1 MTQTIQRK
9 LNDSAFARWAAV
21 ILISLMMFFAYMF
34 VDMMSPLQSLI
45 EGQRGWS
52 PDVFG
57 AYGSSEYLLNVF
69 GFLIIAGII
78 LDKMGIRFTG
88 TLSASL
94 MVIGAAIK
102 FYAVSDWFV
111 GSELDATLTSWQ
123 FMNLPGSALLAC
135 LGFMIFGCGCEMAGI
150 TVSRAIAKWF
160 KGKEMAMAMGLEM
173 AIARIG
179 VFAIFTL
186 SPAVANSEMF
196 AFIPTSV
203 VKPVF
208 LCTALLIVGLLCFLV
223 FNVMDK
229 KLDNQ
234 LRAAGEADDAAGEEE
249 FKIGDV
255 KVILSSKIFWLVAML
270 CVLYYSAIF
279 PFQKYAVNMFENN
292 LNLTAE
298 EASSIF
304 RWFPIGAALIT
315 PFLGGFLDK
324 RGKGATMLILGAILM
339 ISCHLVFA
347 LVLPKHPN
355 LLLAYAAIVVLG
367 VSFSLVPA
375 ALWPSVPKLMPERYL
390 GSAYSLIFWVQN
402 VGLCLVPYI
411 IGVVLNST
419 NPGVSD
425 AFQNKNEI
433 ETLEKKV
440 DYVAD
445 IKTHE
450 AEIALYYE
458 LEAAKAK
465 APVLEANVEETVAE
479 TTETTEATEVAE
491 VAEVA
496 EEVEVPA
503 INTLPEDFDIAKWE
517 SELKKLNDEKAAQG
531 ISKDF
536 NYEIAVAQL
545 EALKVEKA
553 EKGYVDNP
561 RYDYT
566 ATMLLF
572 VSFGVLA
579 LLFGFW
585 LKIEDKR
592 KGYGLELPN
601 IKE

>member
-9 LNDSAFARWAAV
+9 LNDSAFARWTAV

-208 LCTALLIVGLLCFLV
+208 LCTVLLIVGLICFLV
-223 FNVMDK
+223 FNIMDK
-229 KLDNQ
+229 KFDKQ
-234 LRAAGEADDAAGEEE
+234 LAAAGEAEEATNEEE

-255 KVILSSKIFWLVAML
+255 KVILSSKIFWLVALL

-292 LNLTAE
+292 LHLTAE
-298 EASSIF
+298 EAASIF

-347 LVLPKHPN
+347 LVLPKFPN
-355 LLLAYAAIVVLG
+355 LVLAYAAIVVLG

-411 IGVVLNST
+411 IGIVLNST

-433 ETLEKKV
+433 ASLQAKV
-440 DYVAD
+440 EYIDN
-445 IKTHE
+445 IKAHE
-450 AEIALYYE
+450 ANIALYNE
-458 LEAAKAK
+458 LQAAEA
-465 APVLEANVEETVAE
+465 VVAE
-479 TTETTEATEVAE
+479 TEVTENTEVAE
-491 VAEVA
+491 VAENTEA
-496 EEVEVPA
+496 TEVVEQEVVP
-503 INTLPEDFDIAKWE
+503 TLPEGFDIAKCE
-517 SELKKLNDEKAAQG
+517 AELKKLNAEKAAQG

-545 EALKVEKA
+545 EALKTEKA
-553 EKGYVDNP
+553 EKNYPENP